1 MLTSRQLDALKEV
14 THGASAQAAN
24 ALSRMLTPATVW
36 VDAPVVL
43 QLGRS
48 QSSLL
53 IGGAD
58 EPMFAVSFDFE
69 GVIEGQLW
77 WLLPTADA
85 KRLGDRL
92 RHRHSERVD
101 WRSGLVEAANVV
113 ASAHLSAFGTALD
126 TPLLPST
133 PTVLEAPL
141 GQVFPISEEEP
152 SSTVAASRFTAGDL
166 PHYGGW
172 LLLVL
177 DSENCYTAL
186 DRLGKA

>member
-1 MLTSRQLDALKEV
+1 MLTARQLDALKEV
-14 THGASAQAAN
+14 SHSASAQAAN
-24 ALSRMLTPATVW
+24 ALSRMLAPATVW
-36 VDAPVVL
+36 VDVPVVL

-58 EPMFAVSFDFE
+58 EPVFAVTFDFE
-69 GVIEGQLW
+69 GEIEGQLW
-77 WLLPTADA
+77 WLLPSADA
-85 KRLGDRL
+85 GRLGERL
-92 RHRHSERVD
+92 RHRHSERID

-113 ASAHLSAFGTALD
+113 ASAQLSALGTALS

-141 GQVFPISEEEP
+141 GQVFPASPEEP
-152 SSTVAASRFTAGDL
+152 SSTVAFSRFTAGDL

-177 DSENCYTAL
+177 DQNQCYSTL
-186 DRLGKA
+186 DRLGKV